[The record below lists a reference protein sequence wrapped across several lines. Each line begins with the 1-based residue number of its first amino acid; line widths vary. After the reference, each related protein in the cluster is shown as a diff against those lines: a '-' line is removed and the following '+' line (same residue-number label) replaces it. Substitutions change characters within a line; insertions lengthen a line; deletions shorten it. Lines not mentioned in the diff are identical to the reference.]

1 MSHQAVVAD
10 GAADD
15 SISAKRAYVEVLAV
29 FLAFF
34 GSGVIAALIDV
45 AGARRPTGA
54 VGWADISPAAFGK
67 LAQAGIAVALV
78 ILLSQRRNRSVA
90 DLGLAIRGR
99 LSASLGIR
107 AAAWATLGLIVGA
120 IVTTALASSGFP
132 FGPNNNA
139 YLTYGLLSAVN
150 AGIVEE
156 TVVLAFVVVTLSQA
170 HRSWHE
176 IVLVAL
182 ALRVSYHLYYGPGA
196 IGIIVWAA
204 VFLWLFRRTH
214 SIVPLIIVHIG
225 WDTFGFLA
233 HRWPGVG
240 AVEGVVVLILFV
252 TAPVIWLAERSEKN
266 RPPMPGWAPGAGPS
280 GATGFRGAAASGPVP
295 TPGPGRA
302 APRWPPPGWH
312 PDPSRSDQLRWWDGQ
327 AWTEFAMPGNPAAP
341 PPWPGGDDTDDPGSP
356 RPPSRPGMW
365 SSGN

>member
-10 GAADD
+10 GTADD

-34 GSGVIAALIDV
+34 GSGVIAAVIDV

-99 LSASLGIR
+99 LSASVGIR
-107 AAAWATLGLIVGA
+107 AAAWAALGLIVGA

-132 FGPNNNA
+132 FGPDNNA
-139 YLTYGLLSAVN
+139 YLTYGLFSAVN

-176 IVLVAL
+176 IILVAL
-182 ALRVSYHLYYGPGA
+182 LLRVSYHLYYGPGA
-196 IGIIVWAA
+196 IGILVWAA

-214 SIVPLIIVHIG
+214 SIVPLIIVHVG

-240 AVEGVVVLILFV
+240 AVEGVVVLILFI
-252 TAPVIWLAERSEKN
+252 TAPILWLSEHSEKK
-266 RPPMPGWAPGAGPS
+266 RLPAPGWAPGAGPY
-280 GATGFRGAAASGPVP
+280 GATGWAPGPSVWRRGPVRA
-295 TPGPGRA
+295 PG
-302 APRWPPPGWH
+302 WPPPGWH
-312 PDPSRSDQLRWWDGQ
+312 RDPGRSDQWRWWDGQ
-327 AWTEFAMPGNPAAP
+327 AWTGFAIPGNADAP
-341 PPWPGGDDTDDPGSP
+341 PGGPGGDDTEDPGLPSA
-356 RPPSRPGMW
+356 PSRPGM
-365 SSGN
+365 